1 MSKCV
6 CFDMSNVVTELGYIL
21 VWIFFRRFFLESN
34 LQEFPPRSHRV
45 CAYLCVHKG
54 GRSEY
59 VKVLVLH
66 GTHFTTALLVQPHI
80 VRHLL
85 FNQNEAAGEIFC
97 DPHLARR
104 TSDVRGEMWSRFV
117 FLFCPLANLELLK

>member
-1 MSKCV
+1 
-6 CFDMSNVVTELGYIL
+6 MSNVVTELGHIL

-85 FNQNEAAGEIFC
+85 FNQNEAAGTIFR

-104 TSDVRGEMWSRFV
+104 TSDVRGEMWSKFV